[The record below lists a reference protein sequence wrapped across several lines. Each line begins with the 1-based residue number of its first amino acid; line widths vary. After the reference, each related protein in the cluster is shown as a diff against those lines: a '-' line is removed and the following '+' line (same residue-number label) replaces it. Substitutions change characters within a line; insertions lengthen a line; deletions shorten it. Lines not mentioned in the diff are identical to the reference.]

1 MKNNGSAVLAD
12 FLCLKKYVPLAVA
25 FIILAIFA
33 GCATAPP
40 QPITIKHGKTPSMS
54 QTAIPKQKELIE
66 PADESITALV
76 ALLKEKNLISQEESA
91 RIIEKSETQATKEK
105 KQVKEAVKREIR
117 EEVPKEIEKAAA
129 PEWTKRIKFRGDIRL
144 RYEKDFY
151 DKNNADFA
159 KPEKPNELM
168 NTKVDQDRFKYR
180 IRFGADV
187 HVTDNLDAVILL
199 STGNINTPVSTNT
212 ILGDYLNKDN
222 IVIDQAYL
230 RWRPRDFLTISGGR
244 IPNPWFSASTLVW
257 DDDLN
262 FEGFAL
268 QVRTP
273 IMASL
278 MPFFTVGAFP
288 LDSYEFSKHD
298 KWLTGAQIGIERESE
313 KGFSAKIGASYYSFS
328 NITGELNDP
337 LSPGD
342 TDWTAPQYQQK
353 GNTLFN
359 ISADPAIVKTALAA
373 EFQEVA
379 LSGKIDVGFW
389 DPYHIVLFGD
399 YVKNLAF
406 DKSDVA
412 ERTGNPDQPEDT
424 VGYQLGLS
432 IGHPKMDRF
441 GAWRTYL
448 QYKHIEA
455 DAVVDA
461 FTDSDFHL
469 GGTNAKGW
477 ILGAEFGLS
486 KNVWFVLKWLTADE
500 ISGPP
505 LSIDVLFM
513 DINARF

>member
-1 MKNNGSAVLAD
+1 MKNKYSGVLVD
-12 FLCLKKYVPLAVA
+12 VLCLKQYPILIVG
-25 FIILAIFA
+25 FIILWVFT

-54 QTAIPKQKELIE
+54 QTVAAKQKEMVE
-66 PADESITALV
+66 PADEGIVELV

-91 RIIEKSETQATKEK
+91 RIIQKSETQATKEK
-105 KQVKEAVKREIR
+105 KQVREVVKKEIR
-117 EEVPKEIEKAAA
+117 EEVPKEIVKAAA
-129 PEWTKRIKFRGDIRL
+129 PEWTKRITFRGDIRL

-159 KPEKPNELM
+159 KPEKPDELM
-168 NTKVDQDRFKYR
+168 NTKVNQDHLKYR
-180 IRFGADV
+180 IRFGMDAR
-187 HVTDNLDAVILL
+187 VTDNLDAVFLL
-199 STGNINTPVSTNT
+199 SSGNIRTPVSTNT
-212 ILGDYLNKDN
+212 MLGDYLNKDN
-222 IVIDQAYL
+222 IVLDQAYL
-230 RWRPRDFLTISGGR
+230 RWRPWDFLSFWGGR
-244 IPNPWFSASTLVW
+244 IPNPWFSASSLVW

-268 QVRTP
+268 QVRKP
-273 IMASL
+273 IMESL
-278 MPFFTVGAFP
+278 IPFLTVGAFP
-288 LDSYEFSKHD
+288 LDSYEFSRHD
-298 KWLTGAQIGIERESE
+298 KWLTGAQLGIERASE
-313 KGFSAKIGASYYSFS
+313 KGFAAKIGASYYYFS

-337 LSPGD
+337 LRPGD

-359 ISADPAIVKTALAA
+359 ISANPSVVKTALAA

-379 LSGKIDVGFW
+379 LSGKIDIGFW
-389 DPYHIVLFGD
+389 DPYHLVLTGD
-399 YVKNLAF
+399 YVKNIAF

-412 ERTGNPDQPEDT
+412 KRTGNPDQPEDT
-424 VGYQLGLS
+424 VGYQIGLA
-432 IGHPKMDRF
+432 IGHPKADKF
-441 GAWRTYL
+441 GAWKTYL
-448 QYKHIEA
+448 QYKHLEA

-477 ILGAEFGLS
+477 ILGAEFGLW
-486 KNVWFVLKWLTADE
+486 KNIWLVLRWLTADE